1 MRVVIIDE
9 VDVIGDAPI
18 RAIVEAPAGKTK
30 DDVFLAWYR
39 RNVGDATAEEFT
51 KPAGK
56 FAYYDW
62 REMELTKWSTI

>member
-1 MRVVIIDE
+1 MKVVVIDE
-9 VDVIGDAPI
+9 VDDNADAPI
-18 RAIVEAPAGKTK
+18 RAVVEKPVGKSK

-56 FAYYDW
+56 FTYYDW

>member
-9 VDVIGDAPI
+9 VDDNGEAPI
-18 RAIVEAPAGKTK
+18 KAVVEKPGGTSA

-39 RNVGDATAEEFT
+39 RNVGDVSADELE
-51 KPAGK
+51 KPPGK

-62 REMELTKWSTI
+62 REEEVTPWSTI